1 MSWNRTEVSNFYT
14 SWSSLLTF
22 STVCTTQFNSF
33 TFNLGQ
39 RIKIKKIKLC
49 FVNPKKSL
57 LLCQHCFIW
66 MVTPQ
71 GLSSNYEVTGTKYL
85 SWSRGGGKEMSTW
98 LLSWLC
104 NFYFTYRILDKLKSS
119 SAESQVQIGR
129 LTEDLVQAKVHK
141 VMIQWGLM
149 KSKLMMKHFN
159 NVRIFIEIWDASYWW
174 LMYYSIKTMILSSAL
189 FLEGKNYNEKHSRE
203 FG

>member
-14 SWSSLLTF
+14 SWSSVLTF
-22 STVCTTQFNSF
+22 SSVCTTQFNSF

-57 LLCQHCFIW
+57 LLCQHRFIW

-71 GLSSNYEVTGTKYL
+71 GLSSNYKVTGTKYL
-85 SWSRGGGKEMSTW
+85 SWSRGGGGGGKEMSTW

-129 LTEDLVQAKVHK
+129 LTEDLVQAKVRK

-159 NVRIFIEIWDASYWW
+159 NVRIFIEIWDASYW
-174 LMYYSIKTMILSSAL
+174 
-189 FLEGKNYNEKHSRE
+189 
-203 FG
+203 

>member
-22 STVCTTQFNSF
+22 SSVCTTQFNSF

-57 LLCQHCFIW
+57 LLCQHRFIW

-71 GLSSNYEVTGTKYL
+71 GCPQITKLQGQNIYL
-85 SWSRGGGKEMSTW
+85 GLGGGEGKEMSTW

-129 LTEDLVQAKVHK
+129 LTEDLVQAKVRK

-159 NVRIFIEIWDASYWW
+159 NVRIFIEIWDASYW
-174 LMYYSIKTMILSSAL
+174 
-189 FLEGKNYNEKHSRE
+189 
-203 FG
+203 